1 VGEEMAV
8 LKKTPWLLIFFIIVG
23 GLFGGVLGEVL
34 KSLSP
39 EGPLRDFFLKA
50 YTLGLDPPFTLDLR
64 LISLTLGMTF
74 KLNLFSFLG
83 ILLGVYIYKQA

>member
-1 VGEEMAV
+1 MAV
-8 LKKTPWLLIFFIIVG
+8 LRKTPWLLIFFIIAG

-50 YTLGLDPPFTLDLR
+50 YTLGLDPPFKLDLG
-64 LISLTLGMTF
+64 LISLTLGFTF
-74 KLNLFSFLG
+74 KLNLLSFLG
-83 ILLGVYIYKQA
+83 ILLGIFIYKQA